1 MALDP
6 IRYPGPSGAGG
17 SYVEPIVEAI
27 PAYLRDRKFWLV
39 GRRISRSGGRLTK
52 AYSDPERSKLVDLT
66 DSSALLP
73 FDRALA
79 ALRDR
84 DRKLEYIGY
93 NVGLDPDVAGI
104 DRDHCWE
111 TIEPEPGEPGSD
123 RGFPHQWV
131 EQDRDRFPTYTEISL
146 SGHGEHA
153 FGRVRKRD
161 FQDSNGNT
169 VTVKTFGNL
178 GSNRHGKIEIFVG
191 FGALTVTGLR
201 VPDMPDNVT
210 DIDEGL
216 QASIGHH
223 TTAASNKHLFIKS
236 PSDPAWSVLMACQ
249 EKFRPSWS
257 QALTSG
263 ELFRR
268 VFLEGQRGLYSNDLS
283 SEDFYIIQ
291 KIAFYIGPD
300 VDRIEHIMRT
310 LSHRNFRRD
319 KWDEKRKSSTWIR
332 SDIERALARRGPN
345 DYHYTVKN
353 VIKSNEPELKKG
365 SVPVPMNGKPRG
377 DGANGESDISDN
389 DGRTTIEVT
398 TREDEVLNKSI
409 DALAMDPVVYRRGN
423 VLVTVT
429 AQERSEVA
437 LTKSS
442 VLRGIDGAPRVIP
455 LSAAGVRC
463 RLSAVAKFV
472 ESRVDRRGEVSYFE
486 RHPPEWL
493 VAAVHTHSDYSRLR
507 PLVSVA
513 ECPYIRQDGTLADRD
528 GYDMGTGV
536 LSRSPLLVR
545 IPEEPTREDAR
556 KAADRIFRS
565 ISQFP
570 FAGDSDRAVLLAGL
584 LTAVNRPAID
594 GPTPG
599 IAITGNVAG
608 IGKGLLVDWV
618 SCIATGRPAPTTSY
632 PRDSDEANKVKI
644 AIALSGAPIVHFDN
658 LEEGGIYG
666 NSALDSAITSIV
678 VTERLLGQS
687 KMSGIV
693 PLRVAWF
700 LTGNNVHP
708 GKDAYRR
715 WLPCKLVSPL
725 ECPEERD
732 DLLIPDLRAYTVEHR
747 AELLGSALTI
757 LRAHALAGRP
767 AASKALLGS
776 FEVWDKIVRGAV
788 HFATGYDPCQS
799 RRDAAKESPDR
810 LNKLALITG
819 WASLPHGSDGC
830 RGHTATE
837 ARDMAERNPGSFPIL
852 HEALINLS
860 RDGHMPS
867 TKSIGRHMA
876 SLKDTPIG
884 GLRVTQVGVHQ
895 HTILWRI
902 DKVGDTVEIKSGDLS
917 YMEPALDFG

>member
-1 MALDP
+1 MVLDP
-6 IRYPGPSGAGG
+6 IRPPGPSGAGG
-17 SYVEPIVEAI
+17 SFVDPVVEAI
-27 PAYLRDRKFWLV
+27 PAFLKDRDFWLI
-39 GRRISRSGGRLTK
+39 GRRVSRSGGRLTK
-52 AYSDPERSKLVDLT
+52 AYSDPGRPRLADLT
-66 DSSALLP
+66 DPSCLLS
-73 FDRALA
+73 FDRALS
-79 ALRDR
+79 LLWDR
-84 DRKLEYIGY
+84 ARGLEYLGY
-93 NVGLDPDVAGI
+93 NVGLDPDVVGI

-111 TIEPEPGEPGSD
+111 VIEPEPGESGSD
-123 RGFPHQWV
+123 RGFPHLWV

-153 FGRVRKRD
+153 FGRAHKRD
-161 FQDSNGNT
+161 FPDANGNT
-169 VTVKTFGNL
+169 VTVRTFGNL
-178 GSNRHGKIEIFVG
+178 GSDRAGKIEIFVG
-191 FGALTVTGLR
+191 FGALTVTGRR
-201 VPDMPDNVT
+201 VSEMPEGVNG
-210 DIDEGL
+210 IDEGL
-216 QASIGHH
+216 RASIGHH
-223 TTAASNKHLFIKS
+223 TTATPSNHFFIKS

-249 EKFRPSWS
+249 EKFCPSWS
-257 QALTSG
+257 QSLTSG

-268 VFLEGQRGLYSNDLS
+268 IFLEGERGLYSSDLS

-291 KIAFYIGPD
+291 KIAFYVGPD
-300 VDRIEHIMRT
+300 IDRIEHVMRN
-310 LSHRNFRRD
+310 LSHRGFRRD

-353 VIKSNEPELKKG
+353 AIKSSETETEKG
-365 SVPVPMNGKPRG
+365 SAPVPMNGKPRG
-377 DGANGESDISDN
+377 DGAVNEVESSD
-389 DGRTTIEVT
+389 DGRIAIEIT
-398 TREDEVLNKSI
+398 TREDEVLDQSI
-409 DALAMDPVVYRRGN
+409 AALATDPVVYRRGN

-429 AQERSEVA
+429 TQERSEIA

-463 RLSAVAKFV
+463 RLSAVAKFM
-472 ESRVDRRGEVSYFE
+472 ESRTDRKGEITYFE

-493 VAAVHTHSDYSRLR
+493 VSAVHTHSDYSRLR

-513 ECPYIRQDGTLADRD
+513 ECPYVRLDGTLADRD

-536 LSRSPLLVR
+536 LSRSSLLVR

-556 KAADRIFRS
+556 EAADRIFRS

-776 FEVWDKIVRGAV
+776 FEVWDTVIRGAV
-788 HFATGYDPCQS
+788 HYATGYDPCQS
-799 RRDAAKESPDR
+799 RRDAARESPDR

-837 ARDMAERNPGSFPIL
+837 ARELAERNPGSFPIL

-895 HTILWRI
+895 HTILWRV
-902 DKVGDTVEIKSGDLS
+902 DKVGDIVGTGADSSQYVES
-917 YMEPALDFG
+917 ALDFG